1 MRGPSLTLC
10 RSFNI
15 VRRLGTSV
23 EHESVRIACGYDYS
37 QAILG
42 RRVLFLPEMTPSSKE
57 SCDSAE
63 AI

>member
-1 MRGPSLTLC
+1 M
-10 RSFNI
+10 
-15 VRRLGTSV
+15 RRLGTSV